1 MKKKKMIIV
10 AVAIMVI
17 VVVTAVIRLLS
28 KCSEI
33 TFEAIVQDV
42 VTLEDGEVRLIVE
55 RTTEI
60 YDNSMNSLGISEETA
75 LVNEKNQ
82 EISVEDFKSGA
93 YVEVTLKNAFVEEI
107 PFYYPT
113 VYEVKLIDME

>member
-1 MKKKKMIIV
+1 MKKKKMIII

-17 VVVTAVIRLLS
+17 VGVMVVITLVP
-28 KCSEI
+28 KWSEI
-33 TFEAIVQDV
+33 TFKAIVQDV
-42 VTLEDGEVRLIVE
+42 VMQEGGEVRLIVE

-60 YDNSMNSLGISEETA
+60 YDNPMNSLGISEETA
-75 LVNEKNQ
+75 LVNAKNQ
-82 EISVEDFKSGA
+82 EISVEDFKSGD

-113 VYEVKLIDME
+113 VYEVKLIAME